1 MEEMRPQFCHY
12 IKQRWRIAVIN
23 FFIFFIAPVKKTI
36 TIVFLNW
43 WAMGK
48 IKLKS
53 PSLNHINKLFVSCS
67 LYDLAIGRPNS
78 TKHCSDFRS
87 SDLMSD

>member
-1 MEEMRPQFCHY
+1 MEKMRPQFCHY
-12 IKQRWRIAVIN
+12 IKQRRLIEVIN
-23 FFIFFIAPVKKTI
+23 FFIAPVKKTI

-48 IKLKS
+48 TNLKS
-53 PSLNHINKLFVSCS
+53 PSLNHINKLFVSCY

-78 TKHCSDFRS
+78 IKHCSDFRS
-87 SDLMSD
+87 SDLISDE